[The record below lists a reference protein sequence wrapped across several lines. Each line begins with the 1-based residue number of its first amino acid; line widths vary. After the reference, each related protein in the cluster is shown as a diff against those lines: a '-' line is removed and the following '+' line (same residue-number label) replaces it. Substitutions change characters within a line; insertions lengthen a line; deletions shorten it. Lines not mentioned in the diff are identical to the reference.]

1 MLRLKQLKIAQFKP
15 ANQHGK
21 HLLLTINSRI
31 NNLKISDKLNLGFG
45 LLVALTF
52 LVIGRSYLSS
62 VQATLTIHR
71 TQDIRIPSALIS
83 ADAQTNLLKMVSDMR
98 GYLASGESEY
108 RDRYQQSRQTFELR
122 LLELTNL
129 LQQQSSDNQ
138 QRLKELQQT
147 YEQWSIL
154 PDRLFTLRN
163 NLLDNQPAL
172 RILDQDGEVLIA
184 TILSETEHIVQEQ
197 KEQPSF
203 NSSTILQE
211 TLEFK
216 GSFALMVSQLRGYL
230 VTQDPEFRFDYAA
243 HLKTNQAAWQ
253 ALQEQRDALT
263 PSQQVRL
270 DTITQ
275 AYQQFQPL
283 PQRLFEIVEG
293 EHYREDLF
301 LFRQE
306 TEPLTDKMLTLLDE
320 IVANQQ
326 NALTFELEET
336 GQGLATGEWQTLFG
350 GLIALLISVGLAA
363 GLRRQI
369 ARPIKRLT
377 AVTTCIMQG
386 DLNARAAVS
395 SQDEIG
401 ILAQTFNQMTD
412 YLQRSQNELEEYSR
426 NLEHRVDIRTQE
438 LKEKNQQLGE
448 ALLHLQQTQ
457 AQLIQTEKMSSLGQ
471 LVAGVAHEINNP
483 VNFIHGN
490 IMHADQYT
498 QDLLRLVHRYE
509 LEYPYP
515 NASLQEVIEEI
526 DLEFLQEDLPKLFA
540 SMRVGAER
548 IREIVQSL
556 RVFSRLDE
564 AEVKEVNIHE
574 GIDSTLMIL
583 HNRLKAK
590 SDYPEI
596 KVIKEYGNLPLIE
609 CYAGQL
615 NQVFMNILTNAI
627 DALEEHEKNQK
638 QPAEANGHF
647 NTDEQHTPTIHIR
660 TEVVGGDRIA
670 VHIADNGPG
679 ITQEVQQRLF
689 DPFFTT
695 KPVGKGT
702 GLGMSICHQ
711 IITDKHK
718 GSLHCISSPKNG
730 AEFIIE
736 VPIFKPSEGK
746 KPTLTN

>member
-1 MLRLKQLKIAQFKP
+1 MLRLKQLKISKFKP
-15 ANQHGK
+15 TSHQGK
-21 HLLLTINSRI
+21 HLLLALNSRI

-71 TQDIRIPSALIS
+71 TQDLRVPAALIS

-98 GYLASGESEY
+98 GYLASGESEF

-138 QRLKELQQT
+138 QRLTELQQT
-147 YEQWSIL
+147 YEQWSTL

-172 RILDQDGEVLIA
+172 RLLDQEGEVLIA
-184 TILSETEHIVQEQ
+184 TILSETEYIIQDQ
-197 KEQPSF
+197 QAQPTF
-203 NSSTILQE
+203 NAIILDE
-211 TLEFK
+211 ALEFK

-253 ALQEQRDALT
+253 ALQDQRNVLT
-263 PSQQVRL
+263 PSQQTRL
-270 DTITQ
+270 DTITR

-320 IVANQQ
+320 IVASQQ
-326 NALTFELEET
+326 DALTFELQET
-336 GQGLATGEWQTLFG
+336 SQGLATGEWQTLLG
-350 GLIALLISVGLAA
+350 GLIALLLSVGLAV

-377 AVTTCIMQG
+377 TVTTRIMEG
-386 DLNARAAVS
+386 DLNARAVVS
-395 SQDEIG
+395 SRDEIG

-412 YLQRSQNELEEYSR
+412 YLQRSQDELEEYSR
-426 NLEHRVDIRTQE
+426 TLEHRVDSRTQE

-490 IMHADQYT
+490 IMHADHYT
-498 QDLLRLVHRYE
+498 QDLLRLVKRYAV
-509 LEYPYP
+509 EYPCP
-515 NASLQEVIEEI
+515 NPSVQHMIEEI
-526 DLEFLQEDLPKLFA
+526 DLEFLQDDLPKLFS

-564 AEVKEVNIHE
+564 AEVKQVNIHE

-590 SDYPEI
+590 ADYPEI
-596 KVIKEYGNLPLIE
+596 KIIKEYGELPLIE

-627 DALEEHEKNQK
+627 DALEEQEKNNR
-638 QPAEANGHF
+638 QPAEATYPL
-647 NTDEQHTPTIHIR
+647 TDDVTSDTRTAPTIYIR
-660 TEVVGGDRIA
+660 TEVMNGDRVAI
-670 VHIADNGPG
+670 HIADNGPG
-679 ITQEVQQRLF
+679 ITQDVQQRLF

-702 GLGMSICHQ
+702 GLGMSISHQ
-711 IITDKHK
+711 IVTEKHN
-718 GSLHCISSPKNG
+718 GSLRCISSPQQG
-730 AEFIIE
+730 AEFVIE
-736 VPIFKPSEGK
+736 VPIHR
-746 KPTLTN
+746 